1 MESHPIESLMKSA
14 MDSIQSMIDVD
25 TIIGDPIDTPNNMV
39 IIPISKVSLG
49 FASGGSEFKGEAL
62 DEYKKKDKEEEV
74 QYRLPFGGGAG
85 AGVSIIPVAF
95 LIVSSE
101 SIKLL
106 PVEHS
111 STVDKLLDYVP
122 DFIEKVNSIV
132 NKTIDSKEKVVN
144 KEVIEKEEE
153 TDTIKNKRTVSKTR
167 KPKKINIEY
176 SSNSKAEEYL
186 EDE

>member
-1 MESHPIESLMKSA
+1 MENHPIESLMKSA
-14 MDSIQSMIDVD
+14 MDSIQNMIDVD

-49 FASGGSEFKGEAL
+49 FASGGSEFKGETL
-62 DEYKKKDKEEEV
+62 DEYKKKDKEEEI

-85 AGVSIIPVAF
+85 AGVSIVPVAF
-95 LIVSSE
+95 LIVNSE

-111 STVDKLLDYVP
+111 STIDKLLDYVP
-122 DFIEKVNSIV
+122 DFMEKVNSIV
-132 NKTIDSKEKVVN
+132 NKTIDSKDSSTNKDTVEEKT
-144 KEVIEKEEE
+144 E
-153 TDTIKNKRTVSKTR
+153 TVENKRTVSKTR

-176 SSNSKAEEYL
+176 SSDNKAEEYL